1 MRMSQLRS
9 PKVRKIIGLRGQAA
23 RLRSRYQAALEQ
35 TAVLQH
41 RASRLDQEARAL
53 KGTLTDC
60 ELREL
65 RRAWSGV

>member
-1 MRMSQLRS
+1 MNQRRS
-9 PKVRKIIGLRGQAA
+9 PKVRRIVGLRGQAA
-23 RLRSRYQAALEQ
+23 RLRSRYQAALERVA
-35 TAVLQH
+35 TLHH

>member
-1 MRMSQLRS
+1 MSQLRS
-9 PKVRKIIGLRGQAA
+9 PKVRKIVGLRRQAA
-23 RLRSRYQAALEQ
+23 RLRSRYQASLEQ
-35 TAVLQH
+35 V
-41 RASRLDQEARAL
+41 ASLHHKAARLDQDARAL